1 MPLYHVLYIQLKLY
15 FDPVV
20 FSISGQVLK
29 EVSLKTCSRTT
40 VYFIPCVIY
49 FTRELLNVAEIRFG
63 VYFYTK
69 SNCTGAISGS
79 SKTLGR
85 IQFSGQERREDDMY
99 SEFQYT
105 I

>member
-1 MPLYHVLYIQLKLY
+1 MPLYHVLHIQLKLY
-15 FDPVV
+15 SDPVV
-20 FSISGQVLK
+20 FNISGQVLK
-29 EVSLKTCSRTT
+29 EVSLKTRSRTT
-40 VYFIPCVIY
+40 VYFIPYAIY

-69 SNCTGAISGS
+69 SNCTGATSDS

-85 IQFSGQERREDDMY
+85 IDQGGSKDDMY
-99 SEFQYT
+99 SKFKRT